1 MGCDLWSTH
10 EKFFFFLVIPL
21 ILAII
26 YLLPLDVKD
35 AYFILHKT
43 NFSILS
49 MFLSNYTH
57 SDFMHLAENLIAY
70 LLVMCL
76 IIKFE
81 TNKSNFYKTACF
93 LFLILPFI
101 ISAFTLHFIPTQNAF
116 GFSGIVVGLF
126 GYFVYVTYGYIKD
139 VWKLNADI
147 SFIYL
152 IFCIN
157 AFIGVRSWLV
167 NDLTYLALILLILV
181 SLILFYYN
189 CFLIKDIIHLLKLK
203 IQQGLSTCGLLTFIL
218 AVVVLFCSLPLLIQV
233 TFENGNLTN
242 ALAHYIGYIFG
253 VFFPVIFLETKI
265 WK

>member
-1 MGCDLWSTH
+1 MGCDLWSTY

-81 TNKSNFYKTACF
+81 TNKSNFYKTAGF

-101 ISAFTLHFIPTQNAF
+101 ISITLLFIPLQNAL

-126 GYFVYVTYGYIKD
+126 GYFVYVTYRYIKD
-139 VWKLNADI
+139 IWKLNAGI

-189 CFLIKDIIHLLKLK
+189 CFLIKDIIDLLKLK

-253 VFFPVIFLETKI
+253 VFFPVVFLETKI